1 VIRGSFTAL
10 AALLIT
16 VGAFSTTVAALSAS
30 GTGAVYVA

>member
-1 VIRGSFTAL
+1 VIRGSLTVL

-16 VGAFSTTVAALSAS
+16 VGAFSTTVAAITAS